1 MLFSVSL
8 LPDYQEDEVGAS
20 SPVDGVG
27 FMRLYDGKVYKIMRR
42 DLINITQEEID
53 VSAAKSAKSDGALI
67 MYLQNNGKGAHK
79 PNSDDIDAWIKEDID
94 D

>member
-1 MLFSVSL
+1 MY
-8 LPDYQEDEVGAS
+8 DREVEKN
-20 SPVDGVG
+20 
-27 FMRLYDGKVYKIMRR
+27 MIR

-53 VSAAKSAKSDGALI
+53 ASAAKSIEEDGTLI

-79 PNSDDIDAWIKEDID
+79 PNSNDIDVWINEDID

>member
-1 MLFSVSL
+1 MY
-8 LPDYQEDEVGAS
+8 DRK
-20 SPVDGVG
+20 VD
-27 FMRLYDGKVYKIMRR
+27 KVMIR

-53 VSAAKSAKSDGALI
+53 VSAVKSTESNGASI

-79 PNSDDIDAWIKEDID
+79 PSSDDMDVWINEDID

>member
-1 MLFSVSL
+1 
-8 LPDYQEDEVGAS
+8 
-20 SPVDGVG
+20 
-27 FMRLYDGKVYKIMRR
+27 MRLYDRKVDKIMIR

-53 VSAAKSAKSDGALI
+53 VSAAKSTESDGALI

-79 PNSDDIDAWIKEDID
+79 PNSDDIDVWINEDID